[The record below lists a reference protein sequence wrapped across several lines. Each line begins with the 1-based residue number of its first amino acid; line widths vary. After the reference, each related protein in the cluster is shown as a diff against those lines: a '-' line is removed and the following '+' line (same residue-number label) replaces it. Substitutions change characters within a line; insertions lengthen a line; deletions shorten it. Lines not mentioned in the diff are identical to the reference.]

1 MAKKGLNMEK
11 VVEIRNEVEEVME
24 VETTPVVVTEM
35 VEHVGAS
42 LEDIDALREIMI
54 EEQMKEIERVEEM
67 DTLRE
72 MRIKKQIEVMNELY
86 VKELNEVMV
95 ELKNKVH
102 NGIKYAIIKGKD
114 VESDVKFVSGKQLL
128 GIFKSYKEITGVE
141 MSDMQKD
148 YLKTLNH
155 KQISNIL
162 YTLNVARKQFIIA

>member
-24 VETTPVVVTEM
+24 NTSTIVTEM
-35 VEHVGAS
+35 AEHVGAS

-54 EEQMKEIERVEEM
+54 EEQMKEIEGIEEM
-67 DTLRE
+67 E
-72 MRIKKQIEVMNELY
+72 MNK
-86 VKELNEVMV
+86 MV
-95 ELKNKVH
+95 ELKNKVD
-102 NGIKYAIIKGKD
+102 NGIKYAIISGKG

-128 GIFKSYKEITGVE
+128 GIFKSYKDITGVE

-148 YLKTLNH
+148 YLKTLNP

-162 YTLNVARKQFIIA
+162 YTLNVARKTLVA

>member
-11 VVEIRNEVEEVME
+11 IVEIRNEVEEVME

-67 DTLRE
+67 E
-72 MRIKKQIEVMNELY
+72 MNR
-86 VKELNEVMV
+86 MV
-95 ELKNKVH
+95 ELKNKVD
-102 NGIKYAIIKGKD
+102 NGIKYAILSGKGAED
-114 VESDVKFVSGKQLL
+114 TAKFVPGKQLL
-128 GIFKSYKEITGVE
+128 GIFKSYKDITGVE

-148 YLKTLNH
+148 YLKTLNS
-155 KQISNIL
+155 QQLSNIL
-162 YTLNVARKQFIIA
+162 HTLNIARKTLVA